1 MNATQEMWLVI
12 ANGQKVMGREM
23 LTLAQQGRSADEVAE
38 CVKLAN
44 FCGYIETV
52 ARRKAFEDVVPMELF
67 CHRGLASGTSIPQAS
82 FAKLACGC
90 EFKPNLYGKFMITHR
105 C

>member
-23 LTLAQQGRSADEVAE
+23 LTLAQQGCSADDVAE

-44 FCGYIETV
+44 FCAYIETV
-52 ARRKAFEDVVPMELF
+52 ARRNASEQEVGRDQAKCACNRCCGRKVPFLVY
-67 CHRGLASGTSIPQAS
+67 L
-82 FAKLACGC
+82 
-90 EFKPNLYGKFMITHR
+90 
-105 C
+105 

>member
-23 LTLAQQGRSADEVAE
+23 LTLAQQGRSADDVAE

-44 FCGYIETV
+44 FCAYIETV
-52 ARRKAFEDVVPMELF
+52 ARRKAFQGD
-67 CHRGLASGTSIPQAS
+67 CDNASGGYTFECLCEVCGKQ
-82 FAKLACGC
+82 FKLPHRDATRRCGC
-90 EFKPNLYGKFMITHR
+90 DLRGR
-105 C
+105 

>member
-23 LTLAQQGRSADEVAE
+23 LTLAQKGRSADDVAE

-52 ARRKAFEDVVPMELF
+52 ARRKAFEGVCKKCGRDLV
-67 CHRGLASGTSIPQAS
+67 LASRLGSVPGDGSTSWMTCAV
-82 FAKLACGC
+82 CG
-90 EFKPNLYGKFMITHR
+90 
-105 C
+105 

>member
-23 LTLAQQGRSADEVAE
+23 LTLAQQGRSADDVAE

-44 FCGYIETV
+44 FCAYIETV
-52 ARRKAFEDVVPMELF
+52 ARRKAFQRDDGEQLKCSVCGAERVAAFRPNAPKGSTGWLV
-67 CHRGLASGTSIPQAS
+67 CPNG
-82 FAKLACGC
+82 CGC
-90 EFKPNLYGKFMITHR
+90 
-105 C
+105 